1 MRLWRWSKPQR
12 AFSVE
17 TRLRFPSASPEQ
29 GPIRLVM
36 QRSQGLVELAGGSLF
51 RGAVRVGFGTDL
63 NRLTVSADD
72 PGEGQGDQAAIP
84 TPEANRRSGG
94 ESDGVDGG
102 LGNAGEGDDAAL
114 RHSGGASGTVDQN
127 RGRGS
132 FPDLSDEP
140 AQSGGATSGT
150 RASGGLGVSE
160 CKQSRLDQ
168 VAVPAS
174 ADGHA
179 ISHVAIEPSAGEHRL
194 MEKSGELSRGIVTA
208 GTAAPAGLSGIVA
221 DYFHSP
227 RGSQESQGP
236 RRDATEASQPEA
248 ANAALGEL
256 RPCIA
261 WLLRRLRGR
270 IGLAHRNGRL
280 GYSFEYR
287 SQFLAGRSLADVGGI
302 A

>member
-1 MRLWRWSKPQR
+1 
-12 AFSVE
+12 
-17 TRLRFPSASPEQ
+17 
-29 GPIRLVM
+29 
-36 QRSQGLVELAGGSLF
+36 
-51 RGAVRVGFGTDL
+51 
-63 NRLTVSADD
+63 
-72 PGEGQGDQAAIP
+72 
-84 TPEANRRSGG
+84 
-94 ESDGVDGG
+94 
-102 LGNAGEGDDAAL
+102 
-114 RHSGGASGTVDQN
+114 
-127 RGRGS
+127 
-132 FPDLSDEP
+132 
-140 AQSGGATSGT
+140 
-150 RASGGLGVSE
+150 
-160 CKQSRLDQ
+160 
-168 VAVPAS
+168 
-174 ADGHA
+174 
-179 ISHVAIEPSAGEHRL
+179 
-194 MEKSGELSRGIVTA
+194 VTA